1 VLRSL
6 DEIGYD
12 AEWNCIPAA
21 AAGPGTLNPTW
32 VEWLM
37 GFPLGWTVLEPSETP
52 SSRRSRK
59 SSAGPSLSI
68 QSAAFFPWALVSYL
82 HGLPLMI
89 AFDAVLALLDIRAI
103 LTWDRQR
110 RSTLSIG
117 PPWP

>member
-1 VLRSL
+1 MDTLDLVLQVIAYGASL
-6 DEIGYD
+6 IG
-12 AEWNCIPAA
+12 IF
-21 AAGPGTLNPTW
+21 
-32 VEWLM
+32 LM
-37 GFPLGWTVLEPSETP
+37 AKRPILG
-52 SSRRSRK
+52 
-59 SSAGPSLSI
+59 LSI

-117 PPWP
+117 PPGP